1 MPTAPPVPGDSRDP
15 RPSRRDCL
23 QWGTAAAL
31 AAASWPARLAA
42 QQERPVSP
50 LAWPDLKL
58 QDGRLLTAQ
67 AWQGQAAVLV
77 FWATHCAFCR
87 RHNVHIEKL
96 HRALAGQPVRV
107 LGLSSD
113 RDPAVLGR
121 YLRQQAMS
129 FPVSMD
135 VEPLRSLLRLSRTIP
150 TTITIDRQGIP
161 GLAIP
166 GEMTEDDVLGLARVV
181 LGS

>member
-1 MPTAPPVPGDSRDP
+1 MAQSVPAAPPLV
-15 RPSRRDCL
+15 
-23 QWGTAAAL
+23 
-31 AAASWPARLAA
+31 
-42 QQERPVSP
+42 
-50 LAWPDLKL
+50 WPDLKL
-58 QDGRLLTAQ
+58 IDGRVLTAQ
-67 AWQGQAAVLV
+67 DWPGQAAVLV

-87 RHNVHIEKL
+87 RHNVHVEKL

-107 LGLSSD
+107 LGLASD

-121 YLRQQAMS
+121 YLRQQGLS

-166 GEMTEDDVLGLARVV
+166 GEMTEDDVMGLARVV
-181 LGS
+181 QGS